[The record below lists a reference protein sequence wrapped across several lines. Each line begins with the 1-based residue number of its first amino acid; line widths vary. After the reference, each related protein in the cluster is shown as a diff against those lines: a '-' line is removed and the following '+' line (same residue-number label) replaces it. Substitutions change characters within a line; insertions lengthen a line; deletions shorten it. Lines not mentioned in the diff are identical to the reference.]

1 MGVITVSFETFVIAY
16 ISMYTLTVCMYVVI
30 LSISTVYVCNNHVV
44 IPFGL
49 FSLCTLISFS
59 LFNVYTCTCM
69 WISDS
74 YIKLT
79 YIPCFNRK
87 QIVLIKINVYWPL
100 FLSSLSSLFFL
111 FLPFPLSFSPFFLLL
126 SISLLSVLHSWL
138 KWLYSSHSTFIMGSW
153 SSSLRDPITFAW

>member
-1 MGVITVSFETFVIAY
+1 MGVITVSLETFVIAY
-16 ISMYTLTVCMYVVI
+16 ISMYTLTVCTYVVI

-59 LFNVYTCTCM
+59 LFNVYICTCM
-69 WISDS
+69 WISGS

-87 QIVLIKINVYWPL
+87 QIVLIKCIL
-100 FLSSLSSLFFL
+100 TSLS
-111 FLPFPLSFSPFFLLL
+111 LLL
-126 SISLLSVLHSWL
+126 SPFILLLYISLLSVLHSWL
-138 KWLYSSHSTFIMGSW
+138 KWLYSLHSTFITGSW

>member
-1 MGVITVSFETFVIAY
+1 MGGITVSFETFVIAY
-16 ISMYTLTVCMYVVI
+16 ISMYTLTVCMYLVI

-69 WISDS
+69 WISGS

-87 QIVLIKINVYWPL
+87 QIVLIKCIL
-100 FLSSLSSLFFL
+100 TSLSLL
-111 FLPFPLSFSPFFLLL
+111 LSPFILLL
-126 SISLLSVLHSWL
+126 SISLLSVLHS
-138 KWLYSSHSTFIMGSW
+138 
-153 SSSLRDPITFAW
+153 

>member
-16 ISMYTLTVCMYVVI
+16 ISTYTLTVCMYVVI

-49 FSLCTLISFS
+49 FSLFTLISFS

-69 WISDS
+69 WISGS

-79 YIPCFNRK
+79 YISCFNRK
-87 QIVLIKINVYWPL
+87 QIVLIKCILTSLSLPLSPLSSFFSCL
-100 FLSSLSSLFFL
+100 FLSPSLLLFFSSPL
-111 FLPFPLSFSPFFLLL
+111 VYCQYCILDWSYYTLHIPPLSRAVEALL
-126 SISLLSVLHSWL
+126 
-138 KWLYSSHSTFIMGSW
+138 
-153 SSSLRDPITFAW
+153 